1 MLLQDAEG
9 SLAHQLGHVQLPDT
23 YPEAFDTTAAQH
35 AVQSIMRS
43 TVATA
48 EPTQQAAALSNIVPD
63 GPLPTSN
70 ALQELAHA
78 HDAAAVPALTQDT
91 LQQTRQDSDVEAA
104 DSEQELAADPD
115 RPGITFQSL
124 SNQLQSKRELPRKLW
139 KYWLQRYSLF
149 HRFDEGILMDEEG
162 WYSATPEVIA
172 AQQATKCRCSLRST
186 CFTCSNAQCGL

>member
-1 MLLQDAEG
+1 MSLQDAEG

-23 YPEAFDTTAAQH
+23 HPEAFVSTAAQQ
-35 AVQSIMRS
+35 AVQSIMCS

-48 EPTQQAAALSNIVPD
+48 EPIQQAAALSNIIPD
-63 GPLPTSN
+63 GPLPTST

-78 HDAAAVPALTQDT
+78 HDAAAVPGLAQGT
-91 LQQTRQDSDVEAA
+91 LQQTRHDSDVEVAENKQEVAA
-104 DSEQELAADPD
+104 DAD

-149 HRFDEGILMDEEG
+149 QRFDEGILMDEEG

-172 AQQATKCRCSLRST
+172 AQQATKCRCNPRFT
-186 CFTCSNAQCGL
+186 CFTCS

>member
-1 MLLQDAEG
+1 M
-9 SLAHQLGHVQLPDT
+9 QLPDT
-23 YPEAFDTTAAQH
+23 HPEAFDTTAAQQ

-48 EPTQQAAALSNIVPD
+48 EPIQQAVALSNITPV

-78 HDAAAVPALTQDT
+78 HDAAAVPTLTQDT

-104 DSEQELAADPD
+104 DIEQEVAAHAD

-149 HRFDEGILMDEEG
+149 QRFDEGILMDEEG
-162 WYSATPEVIA
+162 WYSATPQVIA
-172 AQQATKCRCSLRST
+172 AQQATKCRCNLRFT
-186 CFTCSNAQCGL
+186 CF